1 MNSFIYLKVYLK
13 RIIYLLGIYSAS
25 RICLFFN
32 NIDSFS
38 NPSFFEFLEGSR
50 FDLSALVYINIPILI
65 LLVFPT
71 NFRCK
76 KGYQRL
82 VNILFYGVNIPF
94 ILLNN
99 IDIEYFR
106 FTQKRSTIDFFQLM
120 QLGDDAKNIIPQ
132 YLKDYWP
139 ITLFSIL
146 QIYLLLKIKEIPQY
160 RFSLK
165 VKSISKQLLI
175 LLFAGGIFIVSARGG
190 LQLKPIKPINA
201 GELSGSN
208 NCSLILNTPFS
219 ILHSIGSQQLRNKNY
234 FSEEELYKIYTP
246 IHHYQTGNFQE
257 NNVIILIMESLS
269 REFVGAY
276 NNGNGYT
283 PFLDSLM
290 EHSLV
295 FENAF
300 ASGIKSIEGL
310 PAITASIPMLM
321 ENPLITSSY
330 AQNNFESLASLLS
343 KEDYRTSFFH
353 GGFRGTMGFD
363 SFCRKAGFQ
372 KYVGLEEYDNLDDY
386 DGAWGI
392 YDKEFFA
399 FYSDYLKN
407 EKQPF
412 FSTFFSV
419 TLHPPF
425 VISEKYKGKFMQ
437 EKDVHKVVAY
447 SDYAMQTFFEKAK
460 KQQWF
465 KNTIFII
472 TADHTCGTRYQKKYK
487 NKIGRY
493 AIPLILFKGD
503 GSLVGENNAIVQ
515 QIDIMPTVLDLL
527 NYNKGFFA
535 FGKSMLTRE
544 SWALSYLENKY
555 YFISENGFLINK
567 GEDYQLFKDW
577 DLTKKLEVK
586 EADIRKLKA
595 IKQQYNKAMIEN
607 KLLYEN

>member
-1 MNSFIYLKVYLK
+1 MNSFVYLKVYLK
-13 RIIYLLGIYSAS
+13 RIIYLLSIYSAS
-25 RICLFFN
+25 RIYLFFN
-32 NIDSFS
+32 NLDSFS
-38 NPSFFEFLEGSR
+38 NPSFFEFLEGVR
-50 FDLSALVYINIPILI
+50 FDLSALVYINIPVLI
-65 LLVFPT
+65 LLVFSI

-139 ITLFSIL
+139 ITIFSIL

-201 GELSGSN
+201 GELSNSN

-353 GGFRGTMGFD
+353 GGSRGTMGFD

-425 VISEKYKGKFMQ
+425 VISEKYKSKFMQ
-437 EKDVHKVVAY
+437 EKDAHKVVAY
-447 SDYAMQTFFEKAK
+447 SDYAIQTFFEKAK

-472 TADHTCGTRYQKKYK
+472 TADHTCGTRYQEKYK

-503 GSLVGENNAIVQ
+503 GSLVGENNTIVQ

-535 FGKSMLTRE
+535 FGKSMLTSE

-567 GEDYQLFKDW
+567 GEEYQLFKDW

-586 EADIRKLKA
+586 EEDVRKLKA